1 MMLLSHIQKLHLLG
15 EEAHM
20 GVSGDHVGVKNYFDL
35 VSELFRRSTL
45 ENTISLRHVDNFG

>member
-1 MMLLSHIQKLHLLG
+1 MLLSHIQKLHLLG

-20 GVSGDHVGVKNYFDL
+20 GVSGYHVGVKNYFDL